1 MMTNCTG
8 CVYNKGYCSLPRMLD
23 CPVKEKDMKPKLSFE
38 NSLRIIEQNS
48 KINDII
54 RDSIFHGMY
63 EAELEAIH
71 DVNKAVY
78 EFAEAQ
84 GVSIWDI
91 CFHFVPQVNYSGF
104 DIDNSDPHNVKY
116 VSKGSIKLAPV
127 EFELE
132 KGPDYWEVAYLQ
144 LISKIRMI
152 LDSEK
157 K

>member
-23 CPVKEKDMKPKLSFE
+23 CPVKGKDMKPKLSFE

-78 EFAEAQ
+78 EFAEAR
-84 GVSIWDI
+84 GKR
-91 CFHFVPQVNYSGF
+91 
-104 DIDNSDPHNVKY
+104 VK
-116 VSKGSIKLAPV
+116 ITV
-127 EFELE
+127 EMEE
-132 KGPDYWEVAYLQ
+132 E
-144 LISKIRMI
+144 
-152 LDSEK
+152 
-157 K
+157 